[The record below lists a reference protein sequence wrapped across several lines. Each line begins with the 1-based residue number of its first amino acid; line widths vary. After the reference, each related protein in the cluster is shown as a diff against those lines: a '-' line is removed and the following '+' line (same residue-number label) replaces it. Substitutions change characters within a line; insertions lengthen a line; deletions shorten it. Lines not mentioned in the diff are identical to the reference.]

1 MWKWA
6 IGVFGI
12 LAGAAPALAQGDPN
26 LAGKTVRIVIGSAP
40 GGTYDLLGRAVSRH
54 IGRHLPGQPAV
65 VPQNMPGAGGLVAA
79 NHIYNVAPRDGTAIA
94 ISNKGVAGAAIAGVP
109 EARFDATRITWLG
122 TPLTETS
129 VCFAYNSPRLQV
141 RSLDDLY
148 EKELH
153 VGSLG
158 AGTVATA
165 YPRALAALL
174 GLKFKL
180 VGGYAG
186 SNQIYLAM
194 ERGEVEAICEGIDGV
209 IAKRP
214 TWIPDKVITL
224 LLQGGAQPNPD
235 LKGVPFI
242 IDRAKSAD
250 DRLALEFLYAAEG
263 IGRPFFAPPDMT
275 PAVHAM
281 LRRAFERTMQ
291 DPEFV
296 ADAKKLGFDP
306 RPENGDYL
314 AALMKRMAATPK
326 PIKDK
331 VVELTK

>member
-1 MWKWA
+1 
-6 IGVFGI
+6 
-12 LAGAAPALAQGDPN
+12 
-26 LAGKTVRIVIGSAP
+26 
-40 GGTYDLLGRAVSRH
+40 
-54 IGRHLPGQPAV
+54 
-65 VPQNMPGAGGLVAA
+65 MPGAGGLVAT
-79 NHIYNVAPRDGTAIA
+79 NHIYNVAPKDGTAIA

-122 TPLTETS
+122 TPFTETS

-141 RSLDDLY
+141 RSLNDLY

-224 LLQGGAQPNPD
+224 LLQGGAAPNPD
-235 LKGVPFI
+235 LKDVPFI
-242 IDRAKSAD
+242 IDHAKNRRRPAG
-250 DRLALEFLYAAEG
+250 AG
-263 IGRPFFAPPDMT
+263 IP
-275 PAVHAM
+275 
-281 LRRAFERTMQ
+281 LRRGGHRTAVLRAARPAAGGACDAAQRLRPHDAGSGIRRRCEEARLRSAAGERRLSRGADEADGGDAEADQGQGGRTDQ
-291 DPEFV
+291 V
-296 ADAKKLGFDP
+296 ALATDRWSQP
-306 RPENGDYL
+306 RVSRSDYS
-314 AALMKRMAATPK
+314 
-326 PIKDK
+326 
-331 VVELTK
+331 E